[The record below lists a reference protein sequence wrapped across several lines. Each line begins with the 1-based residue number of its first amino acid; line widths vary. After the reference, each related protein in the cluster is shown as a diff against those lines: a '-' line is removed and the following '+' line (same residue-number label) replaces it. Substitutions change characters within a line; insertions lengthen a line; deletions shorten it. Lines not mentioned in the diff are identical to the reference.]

1 MTVINLQP
9 FFIEKWEQYLLSL
22 RLMVVT
28 EDERRLYKVFL
39 QVPEEVQIIFT
50 QHKFYEAIREKEQ
63 KHSKDKIA
71 GLLNRETANKQ
82 KKENGK

>member
-1 MTVINLQP
+1 MTTKNIIEMIREDYKQRLSTFMTVINLQP

-50 QHKFYEAIREKEQ
+50 
-63 KHSKDKIA
+63 
-71 GLLNRETANKQ
+71 
-82 KKENGK
+82 